1 MTGTIIPPRSEED
14 GTASGARTDALT
26 ADLVA
31 ARIEALLKVLH
42 RRRTE
47 LAAQIANL
55 QSVQPSADTRLTVL
69 TAELAGRMS
78 SSVADLN
85 LLIDQA
91 EMFVRERGP
100 ERIPQ
105 AACEGAASAGPSP
118 SMSATRSNTTTN
130 ASPRRPMPAM

>member
-69 TAELAGRMS
+69 TAELVGRMS

-91 EMFVRERGP
+91 EMFVRELAREAP
-100 ERIPQ
+100 T
-105 AACEGAASAGPSP
+105 A
-118 SMSATRSNTTTN
+118 
-130 ASPRRPMPAM
+130 